1 MLKINEIFDHIFKT
15 KEKYHNGILDFQN
28 TWRSMRS
35 HPLRVNEGNTTYHC
49 SFLDAHLLFY
59 LNIKDIKIF
68 AGKLYAHGLMTQI
81 VHSKN
86 LVFGS
91 NYKISRDEEKENTF
105 PSVNGVL
112 STIKTNICP
121 AVLPS
126 MIFYME
132 HAHTQFDNEQHQSLP
147 DKDKER
153 LLWES
158 ESYIFDDAIKNLIRN
173 LDYLTKILIRHEN
186 DEKLSDIE
194 VLEFIKVTSLSDLIL
209 NSHKELKNLI
219 LTSEDKKRIINF
231 PYSSKK

>member
-1 MLKINEIFDHIFKT
+1 MFQIKNYFEHLFKT
-15 KEKYHNGILDFQN
+15 KENYHNGILDFQN

-35 HPLRVNEGNTTYHC
+35 HPLRVNESNTSYHC
-49 SFLDAHLLFY
+49 SFLDAHLVFY
-59 LNIKDIKIF
+59 LKIKDINKF
-68 AGKLYAHGLMTQI
+68 AGKIYAHGLMAQI

-86 LVFGS
+86 LVFSS

-126 MIFYME
+126 MILYME
-132 HAHTQFDNEQHQSLP
+132 RADIPDDNEQHHSLP

-158 ESYIFDDAIKNLIRN
+158 RSYIFDNAIKDLIKNL
-173 LDYLTKILIRHEN
+173 DFLTKILIRHEN

-194 VLEFIKVTSLSDLIL
+194 VLDFIKATSLSDLIL